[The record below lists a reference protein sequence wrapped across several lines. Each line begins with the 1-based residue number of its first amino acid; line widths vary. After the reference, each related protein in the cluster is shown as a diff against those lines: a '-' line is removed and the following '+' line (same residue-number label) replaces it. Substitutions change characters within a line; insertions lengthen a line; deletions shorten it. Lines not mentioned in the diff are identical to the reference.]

1 MNDFV
6 MTVRAVQDGRFMADI
21 GPTQYLCVP
30 ETDEPSPSHSVS
42 AQEWFDKVR
51 SAAVWVNKNGAPRGD
66 ILFIVH
72 GYNMSEVEIMQRHRR
87 IRDDLFAE
95 AFKGVVVSFDWPSDN
110 KTLAYLPDRHRAKMT
125 AFQLVSDGIRYLSAN
140 QRPDCTI
147 NVHILGH
154 STGAYVIREAFDD
167 ADDTGLTNASWNV
180 SQILFAA
187 GDVSSISMSSDD
199 SGAESVY
206 RHCVRLTNYFSRHD
220 EALDLSNVKRL
231 GIKPRVGRIGLPSN
245 LPPSALDVDCT
256 SYYEALT
263 ADDSSLLATDSPNG
277 FVGLQ
282 SHSWY
287 FGNKVFTKD
296 LFNTL
301 IGINRTTM
309 ETRAISEDGTIKLV
323 HAP

>member
-1 MNDFV
+1 MRDFV
-6 MTVRAVQDGRFMADI
+6 MSVRAIQDGAFVASI
-21 GPTQYLCVP
+21 GPTQYLYVP
-30 ETDEPSPSHSVS
+30 DAQNPAPSHGLS
-42 AQEWFDKVR
+42 AQEWFKKVR
-51 SAAVWVNKNGAPRGD
+51 SAAVWVNDNGDRRGD

-72 GYNMSEVEIMQRHRR
+72 GYNMSEGEVIQRHRR
-87 IRDDLFAE
+87 IRDDLADEKFN
-95 AFKGVVVSFDWPSDN
+95 GVVVSFDWPSDN

-125 AFQLVSDGIRYLSAN
+125 AFQLVSDGITYLSAN
-140 QRPDCTI
+140 QNPDCTI
-147 NVHILGH
+147 NIHILGH

-187 GDVSSISMSSDD
+187 GDVSSDSMSCDD
-199 SGAESVY
+199 AGAESVY

-231 GIKPRVGRIGLPSN
+231 GIKPRVGRIGLPAN
-245 LPPSALDVDCT
+245 LPASALNVDCT
-256 SYYEALT
+256 NYYEALT
-263 ADDSSLLATDSPNG
+263 ADDSSILQSDSPNG
-277 FVGLQ
+277 FVGLK

-296 LFNTL
+296 LFNTM
-301 IGINRTTM
+301 IGINRM
-309 ETRAISEDGTIKLV
+309 IMKTRVISEDKTIRLV

>member
-6 MTVRAVQDGRFMADI
+6 MSVRAVQDGGFIAGI

-30 ETDEPSPSHSVS
+30 GTQEPSPSHGVS
-42 AQEWFDKVR
+42 AQKWFEKVR
-51 SAAVWVNKNGAPRGD
+51 NAAVWVNENGERRGD

-72 GYNMSEVEIMQRHRR
+72 GYNMSEGEIIQRHRR
-87 IRDDLFAE
+87 IRDDLLTE
-95 AFKGVVVSFDWPSDN
+95 KFKGVVVSFDWPSDN

-125 AFQLVSDGIRYLSAN
+125 AFQLVSDGITYLSAN
-140 QRPDCTI
+140 QKPDCSI
-147 NVHILGH
+147 NIHILGH
-154 STGAYVIREAFDD
+154 STGVYVIREAFDD

-187 GDVSSISMSSDD
+187 GDVSSESMSSDD

-231 GIKPRVGRIGLPSN
+231 GIRPRVGRIGLPSN
-245 LPPSALDVDCT
+245 SPSSALNVDCT
-256 SYYEALT
+256 SYYETLT
-263 ADDSSLLATDSPNG
+263 SDDSSIVATDSPNG
-277 FVGLQ
+277 FVGLK

-287 FGNKVFTKD
+287 FGNRVFTRD
-296 LFNTL
+296 LFNTM

-309 ETRAISEDGTIKLV
+309 ETRAISVDGAINLV